1 MELLITQVLLL
12 MEKFLSQEPVT
23 VEMGSCKL
31 FIKHL
36 ISVTFVEQEYLEKRK
51 YNYLISYVL
60 LNGIDRIIKLH
71 DFRHTSLR

>member
-60 LNGIDRIIKLH
+60 LNGIDIIIKLH